1 MDSNRHIF
9 SPQELSQ
16 LMGQK
21 FAPTDEQAD
30 VIQAGPFGNF
40 LVVAGAGAGK
50 TETMAA
56 RAVWMVANGYARPE
70 QILGLTFT
78 RKAAAELGE
87 RIRQRLQTLAE
98 SAFMDQL
105 SADDPRREVLKNIAP
120 AVATYDSYAGDIVR
134 EYGLLIPSEPAARLI
149 TDAERWMVARDVVV
163 NSNSS
168 LSAQKTVPSVIA
180 DVCALSDEMDNHL
193 TSIEEVEKEST
204 AAKKLLEGLSAEKIS
219 SEVAKENAKF
229 LKAQQY
235 RTELL
240 TLVQQFRETLQ
251 ERDLLTFGQQMSK
264 AAQLVETHKIVGQDQ
279 RRRFRVVMLDEYQDT
294 GHAQRIMLRSLFGGK
309 KESDG
314 EFSAMAVGDPMQSIY
329 LFRGATASNLENFRT
344 DFPDANGKPA
354 EKLQLLTSWRNPTT
368 VLDMANKIS
377 TWSMER
383 STESTGRLVSELR
396 PRPGAAEGETA
407 VAFFDEREQE
417 LDWLADKLQS
427 QWEDYQRKL
436 EMADDPTKVKPF
448 SAAVLVTV
456 NKDAVPIYEKLVERG
471 VPADMTAGPGLLDIP
486 EVADVFATLRV
497 LVDPTDDVALL
508 RLLTGPRWNIGAADL
523 AVLTR
528 RAEQIAQ
535 RGAGEAGEVD
545 EATMERQ
552 RQESRQESI
561 ELLRTP
567 GVRDELIEAVL
578 EAIPSATE
586 FSVGLIDALA
596 DLTDAEEM
604 GMSAEGAKRLALLGR
619 ELGYLRRHSLGK
631 NLPDL
636 VADIEKMLGV
646 RTEVLTRWHR
656 HPEESIGTSHL
667 DKFAQI
673 VRDVSRAGTAT
684 PKALAEYLLAAH
696 SEEGGLDPGEVQRKD
711 NTVQILTVHKAK
723 GLEWDIVAVPHASR
737 ERFGDY
743 SQPRSESA
751 WTTNAKVMPSSLRG
765 DSGDHPGAYPEFST
779 EDAEERE
786 FNDREEHKKA
796 YDEFNLQVRRFRAKE
811 NDRLFYVAI
820 TRSERVLY
828 VSGSAFK
835 ASAVRGNDPSI
846 CLTLLREYLE
856 KSGAV
861 DSVEHWSDMGKY
873 YSKLDEKLENSDL
886 PVEDKYLLPTPQL
899 NGERM
904 DFQEDRKE
912 RDAVVSTGASWPS
925 PAPAIANP
933 GVAEAAEQVRKEIA
947 AVHTEHAQHAQH
959 RPEPSAAAGEAPTT
973 LAEAWDLETNLLLE
987 EFSAMDNAELVVP
1000 LNVRMTATE
1009 AVSLRKDDQEFALR
1023 ARRPIPL
1030 EPKPYAKRGTAFHNW
1045 VEERYKQVS
1054 LLDEDQ
1060 LPGASDATLEDPYLE
1075 TLKDAFLR
1083 SEWADRQPE
1092 SVEGAYSVTIGGH
1105 VFEGRIDAVFHDGTD
1120 PTDGWIV
1127 VDWKTGRKPTGAD
1140 MDAAAMQLAVY
1151 RLAWAK
1157 LLSAKLGV
1165 DVPAENVRA
1174 AFHYVAANETYE
1186 PRTLL
1191 SADELEGM
1199 LGGVTTKTNQDNI
1212 EQ

>member
-87 RIRQRLQTLAE
+87 RIRQRLQTLAG

-149 TDAERWMVARDVVV
+149 TDAERWMVARDVVI
-163 NSNSS
+163 NSGDS
-168 LSAQKTVPSVIA
+168 LTTQTAVSSVIA

-193 TSIEEVEKEST
+193 VGIAAVEQESA
-204 AAKKLLEGLSAEKIS
+204 AAKKLLEELPKGPRSK
-219 SEVAKENAKF
+219 KEFTDENTKF
-229 LKAQQY
+229 RDTQQY
-235 RTELL
+235 RIELL
-240 TLVQQFRETLQ
+240 KLVQKFRETLQ

-264 AAQLVETHKIVGQDQ
+264 AATLVRDHEVVGQDQ

-294 GHAQRIMLRSLFGGK
+294 GHAQRVMLRSLFG
-309 KESDG
+309 DG
-314 EFSAMAVGDPMQSIY
+314 RAGEGSFSAMAVGDPMQSIY
-329 LFRGATASNLENFRT
+329 QFRGATASNLEKFRT
-344 DFPDANGKPA
+344 DFPNAAGEPA
-354 EKLQLLTSWRNPTT
+354 EKLQLLTSWRNPTM
-368 VLDMANKIS
+368 VLDMANRVS

-396 PRPGAAEGETA
+396 PRPGAAEGESA

-427 QWEDYQRKL
+427 QWRDHQRKL
-436 EMADDPTKVKPF
+436 ETADDPAKVKPF

-486 EVADVFATLRV
+486 EVADVFAMLRV

-508 RLLTGPRWNIGAADL
+508 RLLTGPRWNLGAADL

-528 RAEQIAQ
+528 RAEQIAK
-535 RGAGEAGEVD
+535 RGAGEADAIDDSV
-545 EATMERQ
+545 MERQ
-552 RQESRQESI
+552 RREAI

-567 GVRDELIEAVL
+567 GVRDELIEEVL
-578 EAIPSATE
+578 EAIPNATE

-604 GMSAEGAKRLALLGR
+604 GMSAEGSRRLAQLGR

-646 RTEVLTRWHR
+646 RSEVLTRWHR
-656 HPEESIGTSHL
+656 RPEQAIGTSHL

-673 VRDVSRAGTAT
+673 VRDVSRAGSAT
-684 PKALAEYLLAAH
+684 PKALVEYLLAAQ
-696 SEEGGLDPGEVQRKD
+696 SEEDGLDPGEVQRKD

-737 ERFGDY
+737 ERYGDY

-751 WTTNAKVMPSSLRG
+751 WTIKARVLPSSLRG
-765 DSGDHPGAYPEFST
+765 DAGDGPGAYPT
-779 EDAEERE
+779 LVTDDAEDRSGHTKAYKE
-786 FNDREEHKKA
+786 FNK
-796 YDEFNLQVRRFRAKE
+796 QVSRFRAKE

-820 TRSERVLY
+820 TRSERVLF

-835 ASAVRGNDPSI
+835 ESASKGNDPSI
-846 CLTLLREYLE
+846 CLTLLHEYLE
-856 KSGAV
+856 QSGVAAN
-861 DSVEHWSDMGKY
+861 VEHWSGMGMY
-873 YSKLDEKLENSDL
+873 YKDLDTRLDNPDL
-886 PVEDKYLLPTPQL
+886 PLEDKLMLPTPQI
-899 NGERM
+899 NGERG
-904 DFQEDRKE
+904 DYEEERKE
-912 RDAVVSTGASWPS
+912 RDTVATAGASWPS
-925 PAPAIANP
+925 PAPAMTRP
-933 GVAEAAEQVRKEIA
+933 GVAEGAEQVRKEIE
-947 AVHTEHAQHAQH
+947 AVSQQEEQDGQS
-959 RPEPSAAAGEAPTT
+959 RPAPGATADGAPTT

-1054 LLDEDQ
+1054 LLDEEQ

-1075 TLKDAFLR
+1075 TLKEAFLR

-1165 DVPAENVRA
+1165 EVPAENVRA

-1199 LGGVTTKTNQDNI
+1199 LGGVTKKTTQGNH

>member
-163 NSNSS
+163 NSGGS

-193 TSIEEVEKEST
+193 TSIEKVEEEST
-204 AAKKLLEGLSAEKIS
+204 AAAKKLLEDLPKGKRSKNEFTGANTE
-219 SEVAKENAKF
+219 F

-240 TLVQQFRETLQ
+240 TLVKQFREALQ

-264 AAQLVETHKIVGQDQ
+264 AAQLVRAHEIVGQDQ

-294 GHAQRIMLRSLFGGK
+294 GHAQRIMLKSLFGGK

-329 LFRGATASNLENFRT
+329 LFRGATASNLEKFRT

-368 VLDMANKIS
+368 VLDMANKVS

-396 PRPGAAEGETA
+396 PRPGAAAGEAA

-535 RGAGEAGEVD
+535 RGAGEAGAVD
-545 EATMERQ
+545 DAAMERQ

-578 EAIPSATE
+578 EAIPNATE

-656 HPEESIGTSHL
+656 RPEQAIGTSHL

-684 PKALAEYLLAAH
+684 PKALVEYLLAAQ
-696 SEEGGLDPGEVQRKD
+696 SEEDGLDPGEVQKKD

-737 ERFGDY
+737 ERYGDY
-743 SQPRSESA
+743 SQARSESA

-765 DSGDHPGAYPEFST
+765 DSGDKPGAYPVLSMANVKDRGDHT
-779 EDAEERE
+779 KAYKE
-786 FNDREEHKKA
+786 FNR
-796 YDEFNLQVRRFRAKE
+796 QVNRFRAKE

-835 ASAVRGNDPSI
+835 ASTDTGNDPSI

-856 KSGAV
+856 KSGV
-861 DSVEHWSDMGKY
+861 TDRVELWSDMGMY
-873 YSKLDEKLENSDL
+873 YKELDKLLQNPDL
-886 PVEDKYLLPTPQL
+886 PLEDKLMLPTPQL
-899 NGERM
+899 NGERL

-912 RDAVVSTGASWPS
+912 RDAVVSIGASWPS
-925 PAPAIANP
+925 PAPAMATP

-947 AVHTEHAQHAQH
+947 AVPAQRAEHARHAQHQLGSGAT
-959 RPEPSAAAGEAPTT
+959 AGEAPTT
-973 LAEAWDLETNLLLE
+973 LAEAWDLETDLLLE

-1054 LLDEDQ
+1054 LLDEEQ

-1199 LGGVTTKTNQDNI
+1199 LGGVTKKTTQGNH

>member
-168 LSAQKTVPSVIA
+168 LSAQKAVPSVIA

-204 AAKKLLEGLSAEKIS
+204 AAAKKLLEDLPKGKRSKNEFTGA
-219 SEVAKENAKF
+219 NTDF

-240 TLVQQFRETLQ
+240 TLVKQFRETLQ

-294 GHAQRIMLRSLFGGK
+294 GHAQRIMLKSLFGGK

-329 LFRGATASNLENFRT
+329 LFRGATASNLEKFRT

-523 AVLTR
+523 AILTR

-535 RGAGEAGEVD
+535 RGAGEEGAVD
-545 EATMERQ
+545 DAAMERQ
-552 RQESRQESI
+552 RQENI

-578 EAIPSATE
+578 EAIPNATE

-656 HPEESIGTSHL
+656 RPEQAIGTSHL

-684 PKALAEYLLAAH
+684 PKALVEYLLAAQ
-696 SEEGGLDPGEVQRKD
+696 SEEGGLDPGEVQKKD

-737 ERFGDY
+737 ERYGDY
-743 SQPRSESA
+743 SQARSESA
-751 WTTNAKVMPSSLRG
+751 WTTNARVMPSSLRG
-765 DSGDHPGAYPEFST
+765 DSDDKPGAYPVLSMANVKDRGDHTKAYE
-779 EDAEERE
+779 E
-786 FNDREEHKKA
+786 FNR
-796 YDEFNLQVRRFRAKE
+796 QVNRFRAKE

-835 ASAVRGNDPSI
+835 ASTDKGNDPSI

-856 KSGAV
+856 KSGAA

-873 YSKLDEKLENSDL
+873 YSELDKLLQNPDL
-886 PVEDKYLLPTPQL
+886 PLEDKLMLPTPQL
-899 NGERM
+899 NGERL

-925 PAPAIANP
+925 PAPAMASP

-947 AVHTEHAQHAQH
+947 AMPAHRAEHAQHAQH
-959 RPEPSAAAGEAPTT
+959 QPEPSVAASEAPTT

-1105 VFEGRIDAVFHDGTD
+1105 VFEGRIDAVFHDGDD
-1120 PTDGWIV
+1120 PTAGWIV
-1127 VDWKTGRKPTGAD
+1127 VDWKTGRKPAGAD

-1165 DVPAENVRA
+1165 EVPAENVRA

>member
-1 MDSNRHIF
+1 
-9 SPQELSQ
+9 
-16 LMGQK
+16 MGQK
-21 FAPTDEQAD
+21 FAPTDEQAN

-56 RAVWMVANGYARPE
+56 RAVWMVANGFARPE

-87 RIRQRLQTLAE
+87 RIRQRLQTLAG

-149 TDAERWMVARDVVV
+149 TNAERWMVARDVVL
-163 NSNSS
+163 NSS
-168 LSAQKTVPSVIA
+168 ASVTVDRAVSTVIA

-193 TSIEEVEKEST
+193 KAADEVERKSNAAKES
-204 AAKKLLEGLSAEKIS
+204 LEELSTRGSTESKFTN
-219 SEVAKENAKF
+219 ENKKF
-229 LKAQQY
+229 LNAQQY
-235 RTELL
+235 RIELL
-240 TLVQQFRETLQ
+240 SLVQQYREALQ

-264 AAQLVETHKIVGQDQ
+264 AAELVRDHEIVGQEQ

-294 GHAQRIMLRSLFGGK
+294 GHAQRIMLCSLFGG
-309 KESDG
+309 EAVSDG

-329 LFRGATASNLENFRT
+329 QFRGATASNLEKFRT
-344 DFPDANGKPA
+344 DFPDANGEPA
-354 EKLQLLTSWRNPTT
+354 AKLELLTSWRNPTT
-368 VLDMANKIS
+368 VLDMANKVS

-383 STESTGRLVSELR
+383 SSQSTGRLVSELR
-396 PRPGAAEGETA
+396 PRPGAAAGETA
-407 VAFFDEREQE
+407 IAFFDEREAE

-436 EMADDPTKVKPF
+436 EMADDLTKVKPF

-528 RAEQIAQ
+528 RAEQIVA
-535 RGAGEAGEVD
+535 RGAAATDGKDAADANHSDDAGDAAALAGAV
-545 EATMERQ
+545 AQ
-552 RQESRQESI
+552 IRQEKMDEFRSSG
-561 ELLRTP
+561 LRE
-567 GVRDELIEAVL
+567 ELIEQVL
-578 EAIPSATE
+578 EAIPDPTE
-586 FSVGLIDALA
+586 YTVGLIDALA

-604 GMSAEGAKRLALLGR
+604 GMSAEGTKRLSQLGR

-656 HPEESIGTSHL
+656 RPEQSIGTSHL

-673 VRDVSRAGTAT
+673 VREVSRVNTAN
-684 PKALAEYLLAAH
+684 PKALVEYLLAAH
-696 SEEGGLDPGEVQRKD
+696 AEEDGLDPGEVQRKD

-737 ERFGDY
+737 ERYGDY

-765 DSGDHPGAYPEFST
+765 DAGNTPGAYPKLSMEGVADRT
-779 EDAEERE
+779 GHTKVYKE
-786 FNDREEHKKA
+786 FNK
-796 YDEFNLQVRRFRAKE
+796 QVSRFRAKE

-835 ASAVRGNDPSI
+835 ESAVKGNDPSI
-846 CLTLLREYLE
+846 CLSLLREYMQGTGLE
-856 KSGAV
+856 GN
-861 DSVEHWSDMGKY
+861 VERWSDMGKY
-873 YSKLDEKLENSDL
+873 YKDLDDMLKNPDL
-886 PVEDKYLLPTPQL
+886 PIEDKLMLPTPQL
-899 NGERM
+899 NGERL

-925 PAPAIANP
+925 PAPAMATP

-947 AVHTEHAQHAQH
+947 VVPAQRAEHARHAQHQ
-959 RPEPSAAAGEAPTT
+959 PEPGATASEAPTT

-1045 VEERYKQVS
+1045 VEEHYKQVS
-1054 LLDEDQ
+1054 LLDEEQ

-1075 TLKDAFLR
+1075 TLKEAFQR

-1105 VFEGRIDAVFHDGTD
+1105 VFEGRIDAVFHDGDD

-1157 LLSAKLGV
+1157 LLSAKMGV
-1165 DVPAENVRA
+1165 KVPADNVRA

-1191 SADELEGM
+1191 SADELEEM
-1199 LGGVTTKTNQDNI
+1199 LGGVTKKTPHDHD

>member
-163 NSNSS
+163 NSNSP
-168 LSAQKTVPSVIA
+168 LSAQKAVPSVIA

-193 TSIEEVEKEST
+193 ASIEEVEKEST
-204 AAKKLLEGLSAEKIS
+204 AAAKKLLEDLPKGKRSKNEFTGA
-219 SEVAKENAKF
+219 NTDF

-240 TLVQQFRETLQ
+240 TLVKQFRETLQ

-294 GHAQRIMLRSLFGGK
+294 GHAQRIMLQSLFGGE

-329 LFRGATASNLENFRT
+329 LFRGATASNLEKFRT

-523 AVLTR
+523 AILTR

-535 RGAGEAGEVD
+535 RGAGEEGAVD
-545 EATMERQ
+545 DAAMERQ
-552 RQESRQESI
+552 RQENI

-578 EAIPSATE
+578 EAIPNATE

-656 HPEESIGTSHL
+656 RPEQAIGTSHL

-684 PKALAEYLLAAH
+684 PKALVEYLLAAQ
-696 SEEGGLDPGEVQRKD
+696 SEEGGLDPGEVQKKD

-737 ERFGDY
+737 ERYGDY
-743 SQPRSESA
+743 SQARSESA
-751 WTTNAKVMPSSLRG
+751 WTTNARVMPSSLRG
-765 DSGDHPGAYPEFST
+765 DSDDKPGAYPVLSMANVKDRGDHTKAYE
-779 EDAEERE
+779 E
-786 FNDREEHKKA
+786 FNR
-796 YDEFNLQVRRFRAKE
+796 QVNRFRAKE

-835 ASAVRGNDPSI
+835 ASTDKGNDPSI

-856 KSGAV
+856 KSGAA

-873 YSKLDEKLENSDL
+873 YSELDKLLQNPDL
-886 PVEDKYLLPTPQL
+886 PLEDKLMLPTPQL
-899 NGERM
+899 NGERL

-925 PAPAIANP
+925 PAPAMASP

-959 RPEPSAAAGEAPTT
+959 RPEPSAGAGEAPTT

>member
-163 NSNSS
+163 NSNSP
-168 LSAQKTVPSVIA
+168 LSAQKAVPSVIA

-193 TSIEEVEKEST
+193 ASIEEVEKEST
-204 AAKKLLEGLSAEKIS
+204 AAAKKLLEDLPKGKRSKNEFTGA
-219 SEVAKENAKF
+219 NTDF

-240 TLVQQFRETLQ
+240 TLVKQFRETLQ

-294 GHAQRIMLRSLFGGK
+294 GHAQRIMLKSLFGGK

-329 LFRGATASNLENFRT
+329 LFRGATASNLEKFRT

-523 AVLTR
+523 AILTR

-535 RGAGEAGEVD
+535 RGAGEEGAVD
-545 EATMERQ
+545 DAAMERQ
-552 RQESRQESI
+552 RQENI

-578 EAIPSATE
+578 EAIPNATE

-656 HPEESIGTSHL
+656 RPEQAIGTSHL

-684 PKALAEYLLAAH
+684 PKALVEYLLAAQ
-696 SEEGGLDPGEVQRKD
+696 SEEGGLDPGEVQKKD

-737 ERFGDY
+737 ERYGDY
-743 SQPRSESA
+743 SQARSESA
-751 WTTNAKVMPSSLRG
+751 WTTNARVMPSSLRG
-765 DSGDHPGAYPEFST
+765 DSDDKPGAYPVLSMANVKDRGDHTKAYE
-779 EDAEERE
+779 E
-786 FNDREEHKKA
+786 FNR
-796 YDEFNLQVRRFRAKE
+796 QVNRFRAKE

-835 ASAVRGNDPSI
+835 ASTDKGNDPSI

-856 KSGAV
+856 KSGAA

-873 YSKLDEKLENSDL
+873 YSELDKLLQNPDL
-886 PVEDKYLLPTPQL
+886 PLEDKLMLPTPQL
-899 NGERM
+899 NGERL

-912 RDAVVSTGASWPS
+912 RDAVVSTDASWPS
-925 PAPAIANP
+925 PAPAMASP

-947 AVHTEHAQHAQH
+947 AMPAHRAEHAQHAQH
-959 RPEPSAAAGEAPTT
+959 QPEPSVAASEAPTT

-1105 VFEGRIDAVFHDGTD
+1105 VFEGRIDAVFHDGDD
-1120 PTDGWIV
+1120 PTAGWIV
-1127 VDWKTGRKPTGAD
+1127 VDWKTGRKPAGAD

-1165 DVPAENVRA
+1165 EVPAENVRA

>member
-1 MDSNRHIF
+1 MDNNRHIY
-9 SPQELSQ
+9 SPQELSR
-16 LMGQK
+16 LMGQR
-21 FAPTDEQAD
+21 FEPTDEQAD

-98 SAFMDQL
+98 SAFMDEL
-105 SADDPRREVLKNIAP
+105 APDDPRREVLKNIAP

-149 TDAERWMVARDVVV
+149 TDAERWMVARDVIL
-163 NSNSS
+163 NSGGSVTADKS
-168 LSAQKTVPSVIA
+168 IATVID
-180 DVCALSDEMDNHL
+180 DVCTLSDEMDNHL
-193 TSIEEVEKEST
+193 AELGEVKSESLK
-204 AAKKLLEGLSAEKIS
+204 AKDLLEELPKKA
-219 SEVAKENAKF
+219 NAKSEFTGDNQKF
-229 LKAQQY
+229 LDAQQY
-235 RTELL
+235 RIELL
-240 TLVQQFRETLQ
+240 SFVQQYRETLQ
-251 ERDLLTFGQQMSK
+251 ERDLLTFGQQMNK
-264 AAQLVETHKIVGQDQ
+264 AAQLVRDHDIVGQEQ

-294 GHAQRIMLRSLFGGK
+294 GHAQRIMLRSLFGEGRA
-309 KESDG
+309 SG
-314 EFSAMAVGDPMQSIY
+314 SEFSAMAVGDPMQSIY
-329 LFRGATASNLENFRT
+329 QFRGATASNLEKFRT
-344 DFPDANGKPA
+344 DFPDASGEPA
-354 EKLQLLTSWRNPTT
+354 QKLQLLTSWRNPIR
-368 VLDMANKIS
+368 VLDMANKVS

-396 PRPGAAEGETA
+396 PRSGAAEGETA
-407 VAFFDEREQE
+407 VAFFEEREQE
-417 LDWLADKLQS
+417 LDWLAEKLQT
-427 QWEDYQRKL
+427 QWEAYQQKL
-436 EMADDPTKVKPF
+436 EAAENPAKVKPF

-486 EVADVFATLRV
+486 EVADVFSTLRV

-528 RAEQIAQ
+528 RAEQIVN
-535 RGAGEAGEVD
+535 RGAAQPGEMD
-545 EATMERQ
+545 ETAAQLQAEKIDAFR
-552 RQESRQESI
+552 SA
-561 ELLRTP
+561 
-567 GVRDELIEAVL
+567 GVREELIDKVL
-578 EAIPSATE
+578 EAIPDPTE
-586 FSVGLIDALA
+586 FSVGLTDALA
-596 DLTDAEEM
+596 DMTDAEEM
-604 GMSAEGAKRLALLGR
+604 GMSAKGARRLAQLGR
-619 ELGYLRRHSLGK
+619 ELGYLRRHSLQK

-646 RTEVLTRWHR
+646 RTEVLMRWHR
-656 HPEESIGTSHL
+656 QPEQAIGTSHL

-673 VRDVSRAGTAT
+673 VREFSRVVTT
-684 PKALAEYLLAAH
+684 SPQALVEYLLAAH
-696 SEEGGLDPGEVQRKD
+696 AKEDGLAPGEVQRKD

-737 ERFGDY
+737 ERYGDY
-743 SQPRSESA
+743 SQPRSESS

-765 DSGDHPGAYPEFST
+765 DAGDQPGAYPVLSL
-779 EDAEERE
+779 AEAENRSQHTKE
-786 FNDREEHKKA
+786 YNAFNK
-796 YDEFNLQVRRFRAKE
+796 QVSRFRAKE

-835 ASAVRGNDPSI
+835 GSTAKGNDPSI
-846 CLTLLREYLE
+846 CLSQLREYMQE
-856 KSGAV
+856 NGI
-861 DSVEHWSDMGKY
+861 DSQVEYWSDLGKY
-873 YSKLDEKLENSDL
+873 YKDLDQLLEDSDGPL
-886 PVEDKYLLPTPQL
+886 EDKLFLPTPEINAQRL
-899 NGERM
+899 DYEEERKNR
-904 DFQEDRKE
+904 ESE
-912 RDAVVSTGASWPS
+912 GTVGASWPRTDLVGNR
-925 PAPAIANP
+925 PE
-933 GVAEAAEQVRKEIA
+933 VTEAAAQLKAEITA
-947 AVHTEHAQHAQH
+947 LEEKTNAGTAGDADTPDADHSA
-959 RPEPSAAAGEAPTT
+959 PST
-973 LAEAWDLETNLLLE
+973 LAEAWDLETDLLLE
-987 EFSAMDNAELVVP
+987 ELAEMDNTELLVP
-1000 LNVRMTATE
+1000 MNVRMTATE
-1009 AVSLRKDDQEFALR
+1009 AVSLRKDEEEFALR

-1045 VEERYKQVS
+1045 VEQRYKQVS

-1060 LPGASDATLEDPYLE
+1060 LPGASDATLEDPYLD
-1075 TLKDAFLR
+1075 TLKEAFLR
-1083 SEWADRQPE
+1083 SEWAHRQPA

-1105 VFEGRIDAVFHDGTD
+1105 VFEGRIDAVFHEGDD
-1120 PTDGWIV
+1120 PANGWFV

-1165 DVPAENVRA
+1165 EVPADNVRA
-1174 AFHYVAANETYE
+1174 AFHYVVANETYE

-1199 LGGVTTKTNQDNI
+1199 LGGVTKGN

>member
-21 FAPTDEQAD
+21 FAPTDEQAE

-193 TSIEEVEKEST
+193 TSIEKVEEEST
-204 AAKKLLEGLSAEKIS
+204 AAAKKLLEDLPKGKRSKNEFTGA
-219 SEVAKENAKF
+219 NTDF

-240 TLVQQFRETLQ
+240 TLVKQFRETLQ

-264 AAQLVETHKIVGQDQ
+264 AAQLVRAHEIVGQDQ

-294 GHAQRIMLRSLFGGK
+294 GHAQRIMLKSLFGGK

-329 LFRGATASNLENFRT
+329 LFRGATASNLEKFRA

-368 VLDMANKIS
+368 VLDIANKIS

-396 PRPGAAEGETA
+396 PRPGAAAGEAA

-523 AVLTR
+523 AILTR

-535 RGAGEAGEVD
+535 RGAGEAGAVD
-545 EATMERQ
+545 DAAMERQ
-552 RQESRQESI
+552 RQENI

-578 EAIPSATE
+578 EAIPNATE

-656 HPEESIGTSHL
+656 RPEQAIGTSHL

-673 VRDVSRAGTAT
+673 VRDVSHAGTAT
-684 PKALAEYLLAAH
+684 PKALVDYLLAAQ
-696 SEEGGLDPGEVQRKD
+696 SEEDGLDPGEVQKKD

-737 ERFGDY
+737 ERYGDY
-743 SQPRSESA
+743 SQARSESA

-765 DSGDHPGAYPEFST
+765 DAGDHPGAYPVLSMAT
-779 EDAEERE
+779 VKDRGDHTKAYKE
-786 FNDREEHKKA
+786 FNR
-796 YDEFNLQVRRFRAKE
+796 QVNRFRAKE

-835 ASAVRGNDPSI
+835 ASTDTGNDPSI

-856 KSGAV
+856 KTGAV
-861 DSVEHWSDMGKY
+861 DSVEQWSDMGMY
-873 YSKLDEKLENSDL
+873 YKELDKLLQNPDL
-886 PVEDKYLLPTPQL
+886 PLEDKLMLPTPQV
-899 NGERM
+899 NGERL

-912 RDAVVSTGASWPS
+912 RDAVVSTGASWPN
-925 PAPAIANP
+925 PAPAIASP

-947 AVHTEHAQHAQH
+947 AVHAEHAEHAQHQ
-959 RPEPSAAAGEAPTT
+959 PEPSAAASEAPTT
-973 LAEAWDLETNLLLE
+973 LAEVWDLETNLLLE
-987 EFSAMDNAELVVP
+987 EFAEMDNAELVVP

-1165 DVPAENVRA
+1165 EVPAENVRA

-1199 LGGVTTKTNQDNI
+1199 LGGVTTKTNQDND

>member
-1 MDSNRHIF
+1 MDNNRHIF

-21 FAPTDEQAD
+21 FAPTDEQAR

-105 SADDPRREVLKNIAP
+105 ATDDPRREVLKNIAP
-120 AVATYDSYAGDIVR
+120 AVATYDSFAGDIVR

-149 TDAERWMVARDVVV
+149 TDAERWMVARDVVI
-163 NSNSS
+163 NSGDS
-168 LSAQKTVPSVIA
+168 LTTRSAVPSVIA

-193 TSIEEVEKEST
+193 AGIEEVKQEST
-204 AAKKLLEGLSAEKIS
+204 AAKKLLEELPKGARSK
-219 SEVAKENAKF
+219 KEFTDDNTKF
-229 LKAQQY
+229 RDTQQY
-235 RTELL
+235 RIELL
-240 TLVQQFRETLQ
+240 KLVQKFRETLQ

-264 AAQLVETHKIVGQDQ
+264 AAELVRDHKIVGQDQ

-294 GHAQRIMLRSLFGGK
+294 GHAQRVMLKSLFGG
-309 KESDG
+309 EHASDG
-314 EFSAMAVGDPMQSIY
+314 EFSVMAVGDPMQSIY
-329 LFRGATASNLENFRT
+329 QFRGATASNLEKFRK
-344 DFPDANGKPA
+344 DFPDENGKPA

-368 VLDMANKIS
+368 VLDMANKVS

-396 PRPGAAEGETA
+396 PRPGAAEGESA
-407 VAFFDEREQE
+407 VAFFDEREKE
-417 LDWLADKLQS
+417 LDWLADKLQT
-427 QWEDYQRKL
+427 QWQAYQRQL
-436 EMADDPTKVKPF
+436 ETADDPAKVKPF

-456 NKDAVPIYEKLVERG
+456 NKDAVPIYEKLMERG

-535 RGAGEAGEVD
+535 RGAGEAGAVD
-545 EATMERQ
+545 DAAMERQ
-552 RQESRQESI
+552 RQENI

-578 EAIPSATE
+578 EAIPNATE

-604 GMSAEGAKRLALLGR
+604 GMSAEGAKRLAQLGR
-619 ELGYLRRHSLGK
+619 EIGYLRRHSLGK

-656 HPEESIGTSHL
+656 HPEQAIGTSHL

-673 VRDVSRAGTAT
+673 VRDVSRTGTAT
-684 PKALAEYLLAAH
+684 PKALVEYLLAAQ
-696 SEEGGLDPGEVQRKD
+696 SEEDGLDPGEVQRKD

-737 ERFGDY
+737 ERYGDY
-743 SQPRSESA
+743 SQPRSEDA
-751 WTTNAKVMPSSLRG
+751 WTTKAKVLPSSLRG
-765 DSGDHPGAYPEFST
+765 DAGDGPGAYPTLVTDEA
-779 EDAEERE
+779 EDRTG
-786 FNDREEHKKA
+786 HTKA
-796 YDEFNLQVRRFRAKE
+796 YKDFNKQVNRFRAKE

-820 TRSERVLY
+820 TRSERVLF

-835 ASAVRGNDPSI
+835 ESASKGNDPSI
-846 CLTLLREYLE
+846 CLTLLHEHLE
-856 KSGAV
+856 ECGAAAN
-861 DSVEHWSDMGKY
+861 VEHWSGMGMY
-873 YSKLDEKLENSDL
+873 YKDLDKRLDNPDL
-886 PVEDKYLLPTPQL
+886 PLEDKLMLPNPQV
-899 NGERM
+899 NGERG
-904 DFQEDRKE
+904 DYEEERKE
-912 RDAVVSTGASWPS
+912 RDAVATTGASWPS
-925 PAPAIANP
+925 PAPALASP
-933 GVAEAAEQVRKEIA
+933 GVAEAAEQVRKEIK
-947 AVHTEHAQHAQH
+947 AVHPQHPQH
-959 RPEPSAAAGEAPTT
+959 QSELGATAVGAPTT

-987 EFSAMDNAELVVP
+987 EFAAMDNAELVVP

-1054 LLDEDQ
+1054 LLDEEQ

-1075 TLKDAFLR
+1075 TLKEAFLR

-1120 PTDGWIV
+1120 PTAGWIV

-1165 DVPAENVRA
+1165 EVPAENVRA

-1199 LGGVTTKTNQDNI
+1199 LGGVTNKTDQDNH

>member
-9 SPQELSQ
+9 NPQELSQ

-87 RIRQRLQTLAE
+87 RIRQRLQTLAG

-105 SADDPRREVLKNIAP
+105 PADDPRREVLKNIAP

-149 TDAERWMVARDVVV
+149 TAAERWMVARDVVY
-163 NSNSS
+163 NSDSS
-168 LSAQKTVPSVIA
+168 LSAQRTVPNVIA

-193 TSIEEVEKEST
+193 VGIEEVEQENM
-204 AAKKLLEGLSAEKIS
+204 AAMKLLEELPKGARSR
-219 SEVAKENAKF
+219 KEFTDDNTRF
-229 LKAQQY
+229 LEAQQY

-240 TLVQQFRETLQ
+240 KLVRKFRETLQ

-264 AAQLVETHKIVGQDQ
+264 AAELVRDHEIVGQDQ

-294 GHAQRIMLRSLFGGK
+294 GHAQRVMLRSLFGGGRA
-309 KESDG
+309 G
-314 EFSAMAVGDPMQSIY
+314 EGNFSAMAVGDPMQSIY
-329 LFRGATASNLENFRT
+329 QFRGATASNLEKFRT
-344 DFPDANGKPA
+344 DFPDAAGKPA
-354 EKLQLLTSWRNPTT
+354 GKLQLLTSWRNPTM
-368 VLDMANKIS
+368 VLDMANKVS

-396 PRPGAAEGETA
+396 PRPGAAKGDSE

-417 LDWLADKLQS
+417 LDWLADKLQA
-427 QWEDYQRKL
+427 QWQAYQRKL
-436 EMADDPTKVKPF
+436 ETADDPAKVKPF

-456 NKDAVPIYEKLVERG
+456 NADAVPIYEKLVERG

-535 RGAGEAGEVD
+535 RGAGETGAID
-545 EATMERQ
+545 DAAMERQ
-552 RQESRQESI
+552 RQESI

-578 EAIPSATE
+578 EAIPNATE

-604 GMSAEGAKRLALLGR
+604 GMSAEGAQRLAQLGR

-656 HPEESIGTSHL
+656 RPEQAIGTSHL

-673 VRDVSRAGTAT
+673 VRDVSRTGTAT
-684 PKALAEYLLAAH
+684 PKALVEYLLAAQ
-696 SEEGGLDPGEVQRKD
+696 SEEDGLDPGEVQRKD

-737 ERFGDY
+737 ERYGDY
-743 SQPRSESA
+743 SQPRSEDA
-751 WTTNAKVMPSSLRG
+751 WTTKAQVLPSSLRG
-765 DSGDHPGAYPEFST
+765 DAGDGPGAYPRLLTDEA
-779 EDAEERE
+779 EDRAGHTKAYKE
-786 FNDREEHKKA
+786 FNK
-796 YDEFNLQVRRFRAKE
+796 QVSRFRAKE

-835 ASAVRGNDPSI
+835 ASANRGNDPSI
-846 CLTLLREYLE
+846 CLTLLHEHLQQN
-856 KSGAV
+856 GAT
-861 DSVEHWSDMGKY
+861 DSVGYWSDMGKY
-873 YSKLDEKLENSDL
+873 YKDLDKMLDDPDGL
-886 PVEDKYLLPTPQL
+886 PIEDKEMLPDPET
-899 NGERM
+899 NGKRL
-904 DFQEDRKE
+904 DFEEARKE
-912 RDAVVSTGASWPS
+912 RDVAAATGAVWPS
-925 PAPAIANP
+925 PASAIAGP
-933 GVAEAAEQVRKEIA
+933 GVAEGAKQVRKEIEA
-947 AVHTEHAQHAQH
+947 AYAEHMQHAQH
-959 RPEPSAAAGEAPTT
+959 QPESNAFAGEAPTT

-987 EFSAMDNAELVVP
+987 EFSAMDNAELLVP

-1045 VEERYKQVS
+1045 VEERYQQVS
-1054 LLDEDQ
+1054 LLDEEQ
-1060 LPGASDATLEDPYLE
+1060 LPGASDASLEDPYLE
-1075 TLKDAFLR
+1075 TLKEAFLR

-1165 DVPAENVRA
+1165 EIPAENVRA

-1199 LGGVTTKTNQDNI
+1199 LGGVTTKTNQDND

>member
-9 SPQELSQ
+9 NPQELSQ

-87 RIRQRLQTLAE
+87 RIRQRLQTLAG

-105 SADDPRREVLKNIAP
+105 PADDPRREVLKNIAP

-149 TDAERWMVARDVVV
+149 TAAERWMVARDVVY
-163 NSNSS
+163 NSDSS
-168 LSAQKTVPSVIA
+168 LSAQRTVPNVIA

-193 TSIEEVEKEST
+193 VGIEEVEQENM
-204 AAKKLLEGLSAEKIS
+204 AAMKLLEELPKGARSR
-219 SEVAKENAKF
+219 KEFTDDNTRF
-229 LKAQQY
+229 LEAQQY

-240 TLVQQFRETLQ
+240 KLVRKFRETLQ

-264 AAQLVETHKIVGQDQ
+264 AAELVRDHEIVGQDQ

-294 GHAQRIMLRSLFGGK
+294 GHAQRVMLRSLFGGGRA
-309 KESDG
+309 G
-314 EFSAMAVGDPMQSIY
+314 EGTFSAMAVGDPMQSIY
-329 LFRGATASNLENFRT
+329 QFRGATASNLEKFRT
-344 DFPDANGKPA
+344 DFPDAAGKPA
-354 EKLQLLTSWRNPTT
+354 GKLQLLTSWRNPTM
-368 VLDMANKIS
+368 VLDMANKVS

-396 PRPGAAEGETA
+396 PRPGAAKGDSE

-417 LDWLADKLQS
+417 LDWLADKLQA
-427 QWEDYQRKL
+427 QWQAYQRKL
-436 EMADDPTKVKPF
+436 ETADDPAKVKPF

-456 NKDAVPIYEKLVERG
+456 NADAVPIYEKLVERG

-535 RGAGEAGEVD
+535 RGAGETDAID
-545 EATMERQ
+545 DAAMERQ
-552 RQESRQESI
+552 RQESI

-578 EAIPSATE
+578 EAIPNATE

-604 GMSAEGAKRLALLGR
+604 GMSAEGAQRLVQLGR

-656 HPEESIGTSHL
+656 RPEQAIGTSHL

-673 VRDVSRAGTAT
+673 VRDVSRTGTAT
-684 PKALAEYLLAAH
+684 PKALVEYLLAAQ
-696 SEEGGLDPGEVQRKD
+696 SEEDGLDPGEVQRKD

-737 ERFGDY
+737 ERYGDY
-743 SQPRSESA
+743 SQPRSEDA
-751 WTTNAKVMPSSLRG
+751 WTTKAQVLPSSLRG
-765 DSGDHPGAYPEFST
+765 DAGDGPGAYPRLLTDEA
-779 EDAEERE
+779 EDRAGHTKAYKE
-786 FNDREEHKKA
+786 FNK
-796 YDEFNLQVRRFRAKE
+796 QVSRFRAKE

-835 ASAVRGNDPSI
+835 ASANRGNDPSI
-846 CLTLLREYLE
+846 CLTLLHEHLQQN
-856 KSGAV
+856 GAT
-861 DSVEHWSDMGKY
+861 DSVGYWSDMGKY
-873 YSKLDEKLENSDL
+873 YKDLDKMLDDPDGL
-886 PVEDKYLLPTPQL
+886 PIEDKEMLPDSET
-899 NGERM
+899 NGKRL
-904 DFQEDRKE
+904 DFEEARKE
-912 RDAVVSTGASWPS
+912 RDVAAATGAVWPS
-925 PAPAIANP
+925 PASAIAGP
-933 GVAEAAEQVRKEIA
+933 GVAEGAKQVRKEIEA
-947 AVHTEHAQHAQH
+947 AYAEHMQHAQH
-959 RPEPSAAAGEAPTT
+959 QPESNAFAGEAPTT

-987 EFSAMDNAELVVP
+987 EFSAMDNAELLVP

-1045 VEERYKQVS
+1045 VEERYQQVS
-1054 LLDEDQ
+1054 LLDEEQ
-1060 LPGASDATLEDPYLE
+1060 LPGASDASLEDPYLE
-1075 TLKDAFLR
+1075 TLKEAFLR

-1165 DVPAENVRA
+1165 EIPAENVRA

-1199 LGGVTTKTNQDNI
+1199 LGGVTTKTNQDND